1 MSFTVE
7 VKKELCSEELSRR
20 QEKILLYGFCY
31 CLKNNEFFTE
41 SEEVKNFL
49 KNITGNKTETKTV
62 VTAVNRR
69 GRNGFLFD
77 FGSAYSESGE
87 VKSDSRYLDGRDE
100 STGLFLRGA
109 FLACGVVTDPNKSYH
124 LEFSVGGKEKSEELF
139 RIITESGMKIKTSC
153 RKDKYILY
161 SKDSEAIADILTYI
175 GAMISSMEV
184 MNAKIYKGVRND
196 VNRAVNCETANIE
209 KTLEAGRK
217 QAAAIKIIE
226 DIKGLG
232 FLTEDL
238 RSIAEI
244 RRDNI
249 DLSLSDIGKMLDP
262 PISRSGVYHRIR
274 KITEIAEE
282 ITKSET
288 NCKKGDC
295 NNEN

>member
-7 VKKELCSEELSRR
+7 VKKELCGEELSRR

-41 SEEVKNFL
+41 SKEVKSFI
-49 KNITGNKTETKTV
+49 KNITGNKTV
-62 VTAVNRR
+62 ITAVNRR

-77 FGSAYSESGE
+77 FGDICAESGK
-87 VKSDSRYLDGRDE
+87 VKLDSKYLDGRDE

-124 LEFSVGGKEKSEELF
+124 LEFSVGGKEKSKELF

-161 SKDSEAIADILTYI
+161 SKDSESIADILTYI

-226 DIKGLG
+226 STKGLG

-238 RSIAEI
+238 RKIAEI

-249 DLSLSDIGKMLDP
+249 DLSLSDIGKMLNP
-262 PISRSGVYHRIR
+262 PISRSGVYHRLK
-274 KITEIAEE
+274 KICDIADSLSN
-282 ITKSET
+282 TK
-288 NCKKGDC
+288 
-295 NNEN
+295 